1 MKTRM
6 ERLGVVVAV
15 CAGFALTASVPAAS
29 AATVKCAAITGSG
42 SSLQNLAQ
50 KEIWSPTWEK
60 AAVGSN
66 EGWEKEFGAQKC
78 ETPASVVYTATS
90 SGKGLAEWG
99 AKEGIVKLA
108 EAGNGKEELD
118 SFVGTDVGPEGSA
131 TTGQI
136 GHMDEAG
143 KSSTEN
149 NAVTAVPVAQSAVSV
164 IVSLPVGCALGKKN
178 EKARISNQPLEE
190 EWNTDTI
197 GFDNLVTNVG
207 IAVAGCESTPVL
219 EARETASGTTAGFKR
234 YLDDLEPA
242 VYGPFTE
249 TAEKSESQA
258 EWPELANKNEA
269 GNKTGGE
276 LAKKVYE
283 TPGTIGYADLADARN
298 AGFTGVTP
306 HEHTNGK
313 GEKYYSFFVQIN
325 NGGIGSTSEW
335 ESPEFIS
342 TGAANCSKA
351 SYPEPAEVAPNVD
364 WSKAKQGNATVG
376 GTTAYSICTLTFDV
390 AWQHYS
396 FVKAEKAN
404 KEKIA
409 YTSKQSN
416 TVFDYLAWLV
426 SAEGQGQA
434 ALTSGH
440 FAPLPAKIRQEAEK
454 GVVYKNLKF

>member
-1 MKTRM
+1 MRTRI
-6 ERLGVVVAV
+6 ERLGAAVAV
-15 CAGFALTASVPAAS
+15 CAGFALAASVPAAD
-29 AATVKCAAITGSG
+29 AAAVKCAPITGSG

-60 AAVGSN
+60 AAAGSK
-66 EGWEKEFGAQKC
+66 EGWEKEFGGQSC
-78 ETPASVVYTATS
+78 EAPTTVTYTATS
-90 SGKGLAEWG
+90 SGKGLSEWG
-99 AKEGIVKLA
+99 SKEGVVKLA

-118 SFVGTDVGPEGSA
+118 EFVGTDVGPEGSA

-143 KSSTEN
+143 KGSTEN
-149 NAVTAVPVAQSAVSV
+149 NAVVAVPVAQSAVSV
-164 IVSLPVGCALGKKN
+164 IVSLPVGCTLAKKN
-178 EKARISNQPLEE
+178 EKARIPNQQLEE
-190 EWNTDTI
+190 EWNADAI

-207 IAVAGCESTPVL
+207 IGVAGCEAVPTL
-219 EARETASGTTAGFKR
+219 EARETSSGTTAGFKR

-249 TAEKSESQA
+249 TAEKSESQT
-258 EWPELANKNEA
+258 EWPELVNKHET
-269 GNKTGGE
+269 GNKGGGE
-276 LAKKVYE
+276 LAKNVYE
-283 TPGTIGYADLADARN
+283 TPGTIGYADLADARK

-306 HEHTNGK
+306 HEHTNGN

-325 NGGIGSTSEW
+325 NGGISSSSEW
-335 ESPEFIS
+335 ESPEFVS

-351 SYPEPAEVAPNVD
+351 SYPEPATVGPNVD
-364 WSKAKQGNATVG
+364 WSIAKQGNATVG

-404 KEKIA
+404 KEKVS
-409 YTSKQSN
+409 YVSKQSN

-426 SAEGQGQA
+426 STEAQGQA

-440 FAPLPAKIRQEAEK
+440 FAPLPAKIKQEAEK
-454 GVVYKNLKF
+454 GVVSKNIKF